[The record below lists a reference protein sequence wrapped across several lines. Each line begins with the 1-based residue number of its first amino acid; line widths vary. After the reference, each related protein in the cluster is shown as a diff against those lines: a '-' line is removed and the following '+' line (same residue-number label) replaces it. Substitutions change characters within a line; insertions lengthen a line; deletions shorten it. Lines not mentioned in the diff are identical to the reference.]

1 MSRSF
6 RLTRRAED
14 SLTDIARWTIDS
26 FGLRQAEIYQ
36 EELLNCCAAILNGE
50 AYSRSCGVLVDDA
63 DDLRFVRAGEHYLV
77 FLDQPD
83 EVVIV
88 DILHS
93 RSDLPRYVAA
103 LMALKNKGFRSA
115 SQPRRLGQ
123 VDAEPVTPALIA
135 PGHFGAGMAKV
146 FLDMAFIDLGAAG
159 KTGA

>member
-36 EELLNCCAAILNGE
+36 EELLNRCAAILNGE

-93 RSDLPRYVAA
+93 RSDLPRHVAT
-103 LMALKNKGFRSA
+103 LMTVKNKGC
-115 SQPRRLGQ
+115 
-123 VDAEPVTPALIA
+123 
-135 PGHFGAGMAKV
+135 
-146 FLDMAFIDLGAAG
+146 
-159 KTGA
+159 